1 VKLPNDSEQLAI
13 VGMNGSGK
21 TVAGV
26 WHLAQRSWDKMPW
39 FVLNFKSD
47 ELINEIADEFGK
59 TIDLTSKPPK
69 KKGLYIIDVLPES
82 EDEMEKFFQ
91 ALWAQGNSGLYTDEG
106 YMIKSRSKWFRA
118 ILTQGRAKKV
128 PTITLSQRPVYLDR
142 FVFSEASFHQTF
154 FLADD
159 DDIQRVSA
167 FAPMKK
173 MTGFTPSD
181 LPKYYSFYY
190 DVKDRKM
197 EVLKPVPERG
207 TILALFKERAG
218 TGRRFFL

>member
-1 VKLPNDSEQLAI
+1 MRLPDDSEQLAI

-26 WHLAQRSWDKMPW
+26 WHLAQRSWDRMPW

-59 TIDLTSKPPK
+59 NIDLTDKLPK
-69 KKGLYIIDVLPES
+69 KPGLYVIDVLPES
-82 EDEMEKFFQ
+82 EEEMEKFFQ
-91 ALWAQGNSGLYTDEG
+91 ALWSRGKNGLYTDEG
-106 YMIKSRSKWFRA
+106 YMIKNRSKWFRA

-128 PTITLSQRPVYLDR
+128 PTITLSQRPVYMDR
-142 FVFSEASFHQTF
+142 FVFSEASFHQVF

-159 DDIQRVSA
+159 RDIDTVSA

-173 MTGFTPSD
+173 MTGYSPTD

-190 DVKDRKM
+190 DVKGRKM
-197 EVLKPVPERG
+197 EVLRPVPDRG
-207 TILALFKERAG
+207 TILALFKSRANP
-218 TGRRFFL
+218 GRRFFL